1 MRAFMIGMVLIKFDR
16 IMLVVKF
23 MTRVPPTDRFL
34 PFFGAAVIGRKMPT
48 TTETGSAKPSSFLA
62 TTKMACP
69 PDLLALATSS
79 TPKPFAFVRAIGAA
93 TLQTARDA
101 ANAGLIVP
109 ILVGEPEIIANDA
122 SAVDWDLSGIE
133 IISANGEREAVDES
147 IALFAAGRIAG
158 LVKGQLHTDV
168 FMGGIVKRAAGIRT
182 GNRLLH
188 VFALLPPAGGRP
200 LLISDA
206 AVNVAPD
213 IDTRV
218 EAALAVAGM
227 ARRLGQPCPRIAIL
241 SATESVLTAM
251 PSSGEAAEIASRA
264 AVLDPKAEFAG
275 PLSFDLAISPEAA
288 AIKGLG
294 GPVFGMADGLVV
306 PDIVSG
312 NILFKSIVWFSG
324 GLAAGVVIGGT
335 IPIVLTSRS
344 DSPAARLASLA
355 LATIYNQQI

>member
-1 MRAFMIGMVLIKFDR
+1 MIFVRFRTKAL
-16 IMLVVKF
+16 
-23 MTRVPPTDRFL
+23 PTDNFFAAFL
-34 PFFGAAVIGRKMPT
+34 AGYDRKIMT
-48 TTETGSAKPSSFLA
+48 ISNETGSTNPSSFLA
-62 TTKMACP
+62 TTTMACP
-69 PDLLALATSS
+69 PDILALGTSS
-79 TPKPFAFVRAIGAA
+79 TPKSFAFVRAIGAA

-101 ANAGLIVP
+101 ANAGLVLP
-109 ILVGEPEIIANDA
+109 ILVGEPKIIANDA
-122 SAVDWDLSGIE
+122 ALIGWDLSGVE
-133 IISANGEREAVDES
+133 IIPATGEREAVDEA
-147 IALFAAGRIAG
+147 IDLFAAGRVAG
-158 LVKGQLHTDV
+158 LAKGQLHTDV
-168 FMGGIVKRAAGIRT
+168 FMGGIVKRTAGIRT

-218 EAALAVAGM
+218 EAALAVAEM
-227 ARRLGQPCPRIAIL
+227 SRRLGQPYPRIAIL
-241 SATESVLTAM
+241 SATELVLTAM

-264 AVLDPKAEFAG
+264 AALDPQAEFAG

-288 AIKGLG
+288 AIKGFE
-294 GPVFGMADGLVV
+294 GPVSGMADGVIV

-324 GLAAGVVIGGT
+324 GLAAGVVLGGT

-344 DSPAARLASLA
+344 DPPAARLASLA
-355 LATIYNQQI
+355 MAAIYNQKI